1 MEDFNKNQIVEVKDT
16 ATAMMVS
23 RQAQEVQAACVIARK
38 FPRDE
43 NEAYKRIMRACAR
56 VGLAEKAE
64 YTFPRGDQKVA
75 GPSIRLAES
84 IAQNWGNLDYGV
96 IEIDNSNGKSEMM
109 AYAWDLETNTRVT
122 KIFSVK
128 HQRDTRAGTKILTD
142 GRDIYEATAN
152 FGARRVRAC
161 ILGIIPGDVIEGAVK
176 ECRKT
181 IKGENKTPIED
192 RIKVMLNT
200 FEKEFRVTTKDVET
214 YLGYNAKS
222 FSEADLI
229 KMRGVYQ
236 SISDGMSTPDSYF
249 KKDGVSAP
257 IADPFAKKEEPK
269 VDASQKRDK
278 RKADDAEVV
287 PSSEGVITVDPIM
300 FKEMKAKFPG
310 EENWQLEIRVRE
322 KMGVDA

>member
-1 MEDFNKNQIVEVKDT
+1 MDDFNKNQVAEIHDT
-16 ATAMMVS
+16 STAMMVS
-23 RQAQEVQAACVIARK
+23 RQAQEVQAAIVIAKK

-43 NEAYKRIMRACAR
+43 NESYKRIMRSCAR

-64 YTFPRGDQKVA
+64 YTFPRGDQKVM

-84 IAQNWGNLDYGV
+84 IAQNWGNIDYGV
-96 IEIDNSNGKSEMM
+96 IEIDNSNGKSEML

-122 KIFSVK
+122 KMFSVK
-128 HQRDTRAGTKILTD
+128 HQRDTRSGSKALTD

-181 IKGENKTPIED
+181 LKGENKTPIED

-200 FEKEFRVTTKDVET
+200 FEKEFRVSTAEIEK
-214 YLGYNAKS
+214 YLGYNSKS
-222 FSEADLI
+222 FSENDLL

-236 SISDGMSTPDSYF
+236 SIADGMSTPESYF
-249 KKDGVSAP
+249 RRDGVVSP
-257 IADPFAKKEEPK
+257 VADPFAKKEKPAKDKPK
-269 VDASQKRDK
+269 
-278 RKADDAEVV
+278 AEEAVVV
-287 PSSEGVITVDPIM
+287 PKQEKFKSVDPVLFEE
-300 FKEMKAKFPG
+300 FKKKFPK
-310 EENWQLEIRVRE
+310 EDDDLIEVRVRE
-322 KMGVDA
+322 KLGVQDA

>member
-1 MEDFNKNQIVEVKDT
+1 MEDLNKNQIVEQKDT
-16 ATAMMVS
+16 AMAMMVS
-23 RQAQEVQAACVIARK
+23 RQAQEVHAAIVVAKR

-43 NEAYKRIMRACAR
+43 NESYKRIMRACAR

-64 YTFPRGDQKVA
+64 YTFPRGDQKVM
-75 GPSIRLAES
+75 GPSIRLAEA
-84 IAQNWGNLDYGV
+84 IAQNWGNIDYGV
-96 IEIDNSNGKSEMM
+96 IEIDNSGGKSEML

-122 KIFSVK
+122 KMFSVK
-128 HQRDTRAGTKILTD
+128 HQRDTRSGSKALTD

-161 ILGIIPGDVIEGAVK
+161 ILGVIPGDVVEGAVK

-200 FEKEFRVTTKDVET
+200 FEKEFRVTTADVEK
-214 YLGYNAKS
+214 YLGYSAKS

-236 SISDGMSTPDSYF
+236 SISDGMSTPESYF
-249 KKDGVSAP
+249 RRDGAATPV
-257 IADPFAKKEEPK
+257 ADPFAKKEEPK
-269 VDASQKRDK
+269 AESTARDK
-278 RKADDAEVV
+278 RKVDDAEIV
-287 PSSEGVITVDPIM
+287 SFKSVDPILFAE
-300 FKEMKAKFPG
+300 FKKKFPK
-310 EENWQLEIRVRE
+310 EDDDLIEVRVRE
-322 KMGVDA
+322 KLGVE